1 MTLSGDISHATLDA
15 YRTCEFATL
24 GRDGT
29 PLTWPVSP
37 WRQADGTLLVTA
49 SIGFPQKALNVRR
62 DGRVG
67 LLFSEPTGSG
77 LDDPPQ
83 IFIHGTAVCSAEL
96 TTSPE
101 GLEDY
106 WSMLYKRQPSS
117 RAYTLPGL
125 RSLMDWYYMRLLITV
140 TPAHA
145 EERPSSTAVALP
157 PDGLTAGSPELAQ
170 AWSRAEQAG
179 IPGARQLARYPTAVL
194 GALDTQGAVALV
206 RTTPQPAGDRFAV
219 AAAPGADLAAGPAS
233 LLAHR
238 HDEKLSGMHYVLVC
252 GQVARPPAPAGAGDW
267 LFTPERVVEPAGS
280 GGPGSAVRSLR
291 SARTSA
297 ARYLGKRGL
306 ERPAV
311 PWRQYRALA
320 RRAG

>member
-1 MTLSGDISHATLDA
+1 MTIIDNIPHAVLDA
-15 YRTCEFATL
+15 YRTCEFTTL

-37 WRQADGTLLVTA
+37 RRQEDGTLLVTT

-62 DGRVG
+62 DDRVG
-67 LLFSEPTGSG
+67 LLFSDPTGSG

-83 IFIHGTAVCSAEL
+83 LFIRGTAECAGEL

-106 WSMLYKRQPSS
+106 WLMLYERQPSS
-117 RAYTLPGL
+117 RGYTLPGL
-125 RSLMDWYYMRLLITV
+125 RWLMDWYYMRLLITV

-157 PDGLTAGSPELAQ
+157 PDCLAPGSPELAQ
-170 AWSRAEQAG
+170 AWSRAVQEG

-194 GALDTQGAVALV
+194 GALDTRGAAALV

-219 AAAPGADLAAGPAS
+219 AAAPGVDLAAGPAS

-252 GQVARPPAPAGAGDW
+252 GQVARPQTPVGPAEW
-267 LFTPERVVEPAGS
+267 LFTPERVIEPAGS
-280 GGPGSAVRSLR
+280 GSLSSAIRLLRGVR
-291 SARTSA
+291 ASA
-297 ARYLGKRGL
+297 AGYLAKRGL

-320 RRAG
+320 RQAR